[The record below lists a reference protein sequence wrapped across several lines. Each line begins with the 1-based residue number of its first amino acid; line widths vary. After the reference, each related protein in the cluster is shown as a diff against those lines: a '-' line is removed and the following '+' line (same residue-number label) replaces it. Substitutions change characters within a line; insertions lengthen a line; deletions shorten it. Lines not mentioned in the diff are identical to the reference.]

1 MLLSL
6 FRINYIKKG
15 TMAMNDEDKDKN
27 EDNVKRSKLHPR
39 NKTFKTDKPSLRR
52 TIMNHN
58 GKIRSAI
65 TQLMD
70 CILDSKRP
78 SKRELPTPSVCAP
91 ILTSRTIEKRIQ
103 KFLMR
108 NFINYVFV
116 VVALF
121 NFWLRIGCEQQ
132 RVNNLIIKMQF
143 LEVYWLVKWST

>member
-1 MLLSL
+1 
-6 FRINYIKKG
+6 
-15 TMAMNDEDKDKN
+15 MAMNDEDKDKN

-65 TQLMD
+65 MQLMD
-70 CILDSKRP
+70 CILDSNRP
-78 SKRELPTPSVCAP
+78 SKRELPTPPVFSPDANQSNDRKTDSKVFN
-91 ILTSRTIEKRIQ
+91 EKLH
-103 KFLMR
+103 KLCFCCCC
-108 NFINYVFV
+108 
-116 VVALF
+116 LF

-143 LEVYWLVKWST
+143 LEVD